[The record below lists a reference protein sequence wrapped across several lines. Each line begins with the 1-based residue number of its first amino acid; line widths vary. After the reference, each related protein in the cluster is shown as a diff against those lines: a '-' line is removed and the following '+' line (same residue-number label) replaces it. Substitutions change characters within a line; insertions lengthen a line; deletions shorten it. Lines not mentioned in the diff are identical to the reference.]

1 MNKLILSSPACLWAG
16 DFFHYKYENIF
27 IILQTCTLK
36 SAIIETKSIVKEEKK
51 LQRTYIS
58 IDLKSFYASVE
69 CRERGLDP
77 LDTNLV
83 VADERR
89 TDKTICLAVTPSLKS
104 YGIPGRGRLF
114 EVKQRVQQIN
124 AARRFAAPGRQLCGS
139 SCSYAQLQAEQ
150 QLALD
155 FIIAPPRMA
164 YYMEYS
170 TRIYEIYLRYVAPE
184 DIIVYSVD
192 EVFMDV
198 TQYFELYG
206 LTARELAMRII
217 LDVLRETG
225 ITATAGIGTNLFL
238 AKVAMDVRA
247 KHIAADAN
255 GVRIAELDE
264 QSFRRE
270 LWQHRPLTDFWRV
283 GRGYA
288 SKLEARGIYTMGDIA
303 RCSVYNE
310 ELLYR
315 LFGKNAELLIDH
327 AWGWEP
333 CTIADVKGYR
343 PQVCSLSSGQVLH
356 RAYESAEA
364 LLVLR
369 EMADALALELV
380 SKALVTDQ
388 IVLTVG
394 YDIDNLKQGSSYQG
408 VVKIDRYGRRVPQH
422 AHGSCNLGCFSSS
435 SKLLVQAAAD
445 LYERITDSNLLVR
458 RLTLAANHVL
468 PAQAAAKKQEQELS
482 LFDFGNE
489 AVQQAAG
496 QRENR
501 LQQAQLEIKRRFG
514 KNAVLKGMSL
524 LDGATAKERNE
535 QIGGHKA

>member
-1 MNKLILSSPACLWAG
+1 MNKIILSSPACSPAG
-16 DFFHYKYENIF
+16 DFFYHKDENIF

-36 SAIIETKSIVKEEKK
+36 SAIIETKQIVKEKKK

-69 CRERGLDP
+69 CRERGLEP

-139 SCSYAQLQAEQ
+139 SCSYAQLQSEP

-217 LDVLRETG
+217 LEVLRETG

-380 SKALVTDQ
+380 SKALLTDQ

-458 RLTLAANHVL
+458 RLTLAVNHVL
-468 PAQAAAKKQEQELS
+468 PAQAAAKKQERELS

>member
-1 MNKLILSSPACLWAG
+1 MNKIILSSPACSPG
-16 DFFHYKYENIF
+16 IFFYYKYENIF
-27 IILQTCTLK
+27 IILQTCTFE
-36 SAIIETKSIVKEEKK
+36 SAIIETKQIVKEKKK

-139 SCSYAQLQAEQ
+139 SCSYAQLQSEP

-206 LTARELAMRII
+206 LSARELAMRII

-264 QSFRRE
+264 QSYRRE

-408 VVKIDRYGRRVPQH
+408 VVKIDCYGRRVPQH
-422 AHGSCNLGCFSSS
+422 AHGSFNLGCFSSS

-482 LFDFGNE
+482 LFNFGNE
-489 AVQQAAG
+489 AVQQATW

-514 KNAVLKGMSL
+514 KNSVLKGMSL

>member
-1 MNKLILSSPACLWAG
+1 M
-16 DFFHYKYENIF
+16 
-27 IILQTCTLK
+27 
-36 SAIIETKSIVKEEKK
+36 
-51 LQRTYIS
+51 QRTYIA

-139 SCSYAQLQAEQ
+139 SCSYAQLQAEP

-255 GVRIAELDE
+255 G
-264 QSFRRE
+264 
-270 LWQHRPLTDFWRV
+270 V

-394 YDIDNLKQGSSYQG
+394 YDIDNLKAGSSYRG

-422 AHGSCNLGCFSSS
+422 AHGSFNLGSFSSS

-445 LYERITDSNLLVR
+445 LYKRITDSNLLVR

-468 PAQAAAKKQEQELS
+468 PAQAAAKKQERELS

-489 AVQQAAG
+489 AVRQAAW

>member
-1 MNKLILSSPACLWAG
+1 M
-16 DFFHYKYENIF
+16 
-27 IILQTCTLK
+27 
-36 SAIIETKSIVKEEKK
+36 
-51 LQRTYIS
+51 QRTYIS

-69 CRERGLDP
+69 CRERGLEP

-139 SCSYAQLQAEQ
+139 SCSYAQLQSEP

-217 LDVLRETG
+217 LEVLRETG

-327 AWGWEP
+327 AWGWES

-380 SKALVTDQ
+380 SKALLTDQ

-458 RLTLAANHVL
+458 RLTLAVNHVL
-468 PAQAAAKKQEQELS
+468 PAQAAAKKQERELS

>member
-1 MNKLILSSPACLWAG
+1 
-16 DFFHYKYENIF
+16 
-27 IILQTCTLK
+27 
-36 SAIIETKSIVKEEKK
+36 
-51 LQRTYIS
+51 
-58 IDLKSFYASVE
+58 
-69 CRERGLDP
+69 
-77 LDTNLV
+77 
-83 VADERR
+83 
-89 TDKTICLAVTPSLKS
+89 
-104 YGIPGRGRLF
+104 
-114 EVKQRVQQIN
+114 
-124 AARRFAAPGRQLCGS
+124 
-139 SCSYAQLQAEQ
+139 
-150 QLALD
+150 
-155 FIIAPPRMA
+155 
-164 YYMEYS
+164 
-170 TRIYEIYLRYVAPE
+170 
-184 DIIVYSVD
+184 
-192 EVFMDV
+192 
-198 TQYFELYG
+198 
-206 LTARELAMRII
+206 
-217 LDVLRETG
+217 
-225 ITATAGIGTNLFL
+225 
-238 AKVAMDVRA
+238 
-247 KHIAADAN
+247 
-255 GVRIAELDE
+255 
-264 QSFRRE
+264 
-270 LWQHRPLTDFWRV
+270 
-283 GRGYA
+283 
-288 SKLEARGIYTMGDIA
+288 MGDIA

-333 CTIADVKGYR
+333 CTIADVKAYR

-408 VVKIDRYGRRVPQH
+408 AVKIDRYGRRVPQH
-422 AHGSCNLGCFSSS
+422 AHGSFNLGSFSSS

-468 PAQAAAKKQEQELS
+468 PAQAAAKKQERELS
-482 LFDFGNE
+482 LFDFGDE

>member
-1 MNKLILSSPACLWAG
+1 MNKIILSSPACSPAG
-16 DFFHYKYENIF
+16 DFFYYKYENIF
-27 IILQTCTLK
+27 IILQTCTFE
-36 SAIIETKSIVKEEKK
+36 SAIIETKQIVKEKKK

-69 CRERGLDP
+69 CRERGFDP

-139 SCSYAQLQAEQ
+139 SCSYAQLQSEP

-206 LTARELAMRII
+206 LSARELAMRII

-264 QSFRRE
+264 QSYRRE

-408 VVKIDRYGRRVPQH
+408 VVKIDCYGRRVPQH
-422 AHGSCNLGCFSSS
+422 AHGSFNLGCFSSS

-482 LFDFGNE
+482 LFNFGNE
-489 AVQQAAG
+489 AVQQAAW

-514 KNAVLKGMSL
+514 KNSVLKGMSL

>member
-1 MNKLILSSPACLWAG
+1 MNKIILSSPACSRQG
-16 DFFHYKYENIF
+16 IFFYYKYENIF
-27 IILQTCTLK
+27 IILQTRTLK
-36 SAIIETKSIVKEEKK
+36 SAIIETKLTVKEEKA
-51 LQRTYIS
+51 LQRTYIA

-139 SCSYAQLQAEQ
+139 SCSYAQLQAEP

-198 TQYFELYG
+198 TQYYELYG

-356 RAYESAEA
+356 RAYASAEA

-408 VVKIDRYGRRVPQH
+408 TVKIDRYGRRVPQH

>member
-1 MNKLILSSPACLWAG
+1 MQGI
-16 DFFHYKYENIF
+16 FFYYKYENIF
-27 IILQTCTLK
+27 IILQTCTLE
-36 SAIIETKSIVKEEKK
+36 SAILETKQIVKEKKK

-77 LDTNLV
+77 LDANLV

-139 SCSYAQLQAEQ
+139 SCSYAQLQAEP

-225 ITATAGIGTNLFL
+225 ILKSEEGMSGKNFCIIGQKQLDEVGLKSGATEILSVEPVIAPSQTPVSNLFL
-238 AKVAMDVRA
+238 CKNT
-247 KHIAADAN
+247 N
-255 GVRIAELDE
+255 GKRYRFFERFCCKEWL
-264 QSFRRE
+264 QGGTS
-270 LWQHRPLTDFWRV
+270 
-283 GRGYA
+283 
-288 SKLEARGIYTMGDIA
+288 SGI
-303 RCSVYNE
+303 
-310 ELLYR
+310 
-315 LFGKNAELLIDH
+315 NAFVV
-327 AWGWEP
+327 
-333 CTIADVKGYR
+333 CTIYFNLFCWQFYR
-343 PQVCSLSSGQVLH
+343 NG
-356 RAYESAEA
+356 
-364 LLVLR
+364 
-369 EMADALALELV
+369 
-380 SKALVTDQ
+380 
-388 IVLTVG
+388 
-394 YDIDNLKQGSSYQG
+394 KQM
-408 VVKIDRYGRRVPQH
+408 
-422 AHGSCNLGCFSSS
+422 F
-435 SKLLVQAAAD
+435 
-445 LYERITDSNLLVR
+445 
-458 RLTLAANHVL
+458 
-468 PAQAAAKKQEQELS
+468 
-482 LFDFGNE
+482 
-489 AVQQAAG
+489 
-496 QRENR
+496 
-501 LQQAQLEIKRRFG
+501 
-514 KNAVLKGMSL
+514 
-524 LDGATAKERNE
+524 
-535 QIGGHKA
+535 

>member
-1 MNKLILSSPACLWAG
+1 MNKIILSSPACSTAG
-16 DFFHYKYENIF
+16 AFFCYKYENIF

-36 SAIIETKSIVKEEKK
+36 SAIIETKQIVKEKKK

-139 SCSYAQLQAEQ
+139 SCSYAQLQDEP

-217 LDVLRETG
+217 LEVLRETG

-238 AKVAMDVRA
+238 AKVAMDVLA

-264 QSFRRE
+264 QSYRRE

-388 IVLTVG
+388 LVLTVG
-394 YDIDNLKQGSSYQG
+394 YDIDNLKHGSSYQG

-524 LDGATAKERNE
+524 FDGATAKERNE

>member
-1 MNKLILSSPACLWAG
+1 
-16 DFFHYKYENIF
+16 
-27 IILQTCTLK
+27 
-36 SAIIETKSIVKEEKK
+36 
-51 LQRTYIS
+51 
-58 IDLKSFYASVE
+58 
-69 CRERGLDP
+69 
-77 LDTNLV
+77 
-83 VADERR
+83 
-89 TDKTICLAVTPSLKS
+89 
-104 YGIPGRGRLF
+104 
-114 EVKQRVQQIN
+114 
-124 AARRFAAPGRQLCGS
+124 
-139 SCSYAQLQAEQ
+139 
-150 QLALD
+150 
-155 FIIAPPRMA
+155 
-164 YYMEYS
+164 
-170 TRIYEIYLRYVAPE
+170 
-184 DIIVYSVD
+184 
-192 EVFMDV
+192 
-198 TQYFELYG
+198 
-206 LTARELAMRII
+206 
-217 LDVLRETG
+217 
-225 ITATAGIGTNLFL
+225 
-238 AKVAMDVRA
+238 
-247 KHIAADAN
+247 
-255 GVRIAELDE
+255 
-264 QSFRRE
+264 
-270 LWQHRPLTDFWRV
+270 
-283 GRGYA
+283 
-288 SKLEARGIYTMGDIA
+288 MGDIA

-388 IVLTVG
+388 IVLTVD
-394 YDIDNLKQGSSYQG
+394 YNIDNLKAGSSYRG

-422 AHGSCNLGCFSSS
+422 AHGSFNLGSFSSS

-468 PAQAAAKKQEQELS
+468 PAQAAAKKQEQ
-482 LFDFGNE
+482 
-489 AVQQAAG
+489 AAG

-524 LDGATAKERNE
+524 FDGATAKERNE

>member
-1 MNKLILSSPACLWAG
+1 M
-16 DFFHYKYENIF
+16 
-27 IILQTCTLK
+27 
-36 SAIIETKSIVKEEKK
+36 
-51 LQRTYIS
+51 QRTYIS

-139 SCSYAQLQAEQ
+139 SCSYAQLQAEP

-192 EVFMDV
+192 EVFIDV

-206 LTARELAMRII
+206 LSARELAMRII

-333 CTIADVKGYR
+333 CRISDVKAYK
-343 PQVCSLSSGQVLH
+343 PETNCISSGQVLQCPYDYDKA
-356 RAYESAEA
+356 RRVA
-364 LLVLR
+364 R
-369 EMADALALELV
+369 EMAEAVSMDLLE
-380 SKALVTDQ
+380 KRLVTDQ
-388 IVLTVG
+388 VTLTVG
-394 YDIDNLKQGSSYQG
+394 YDIENVASSNFRG
-408 VVKIDRYGRRVPQH
+408 ETVTDPYGRKIPKH
-422 AHGSCNLGCFSSS
+422 AHGTATLTRKTSS
-435 SKLLVQAAAD
+435 V
-445 LYERITDSNLLVR
+445 RCITDAVLSVYESKVDPKLTIR
-458 RLTLAANHVL
+458 RLTITANRLVGEDTF
-468 PAQAAAKKQEQELS
+468 QAETEAPTQFS
-482 LFDFGNE
+482 LFDDIAEQEKQAVEEKARLERERKLQE
-489 AVQQAAG
+489 AMLG
-496 QRENR
+496 
-501 LQQAQLEIKRRFG
+501 IKQKFG
-514 KNAVLKGMSL
+514 KNAILSGGSYL
-524 LDGATAKERNE
+524 EGATARERNG

>member
-1 MNKLILSSPACLWAG
+1 M
-16 DFFHYKYENIF
+16 
-27 IILQTCTLK
+27 
-36 SAIIETKSIVKEEKK
+36 
-51 LQRTYIS
+51 QRTYIA

-77 LDTNLV
+77 LDANLV

-114 EVKQRVQQIN
+114 EVKQRVQRIN
-124 AARRFAAPGRQLCGS
+124 AVRRFAAPGRQLCGS
-139 SCSYAQLQAEQ
+139 SCSYAQLQAEP

-206 LTARELAMRII
+206 LSARELAMRII
-217 LDVLRETG
+217 LEVLRETG

-264 QSFRRE
+264 QSYRRE

-356 RAYESAEA
+356 RAYASAEA

-380 SKALVTDQ
+380 SKAMVTDQ

-394 YDIDNLKQGSSYQG
+394 YDIDNLKAGSSYRG
-408 VVKIDRYGRRVPQH
+408 AVKIDRYGRRVPQH
-422 AHGSCNLGCFSSS
+422 AHGSFNLGCFSSS

-468 PAQAAAKKQEQELS
+468 PAQAAAKKQEHELS

>member
-1 MNKLILSSPACLWAG
+1 MNKIILSSPACSPAG
-16 DFFHYKYENIF
+16 DFFYYKDENIF
-27 IILQTCTLK
+27 IILQTCTLE
-36 SAIIETKSIVKEEKK
+36 SAIIKTKLTVKEEKA
-51 LQRTYIS
+51 LQRTYIA

-139 SCSYAQLQAEQ
+139 SCSYAQLQSEP

-217 LDVLRETG
+217 LEVLRETG

-247 KHIAADAN
+247 KHIAADPN

-408 VVKIDRYGRRVPQH
+408 AVKIDRYGRRVPQH

>member
-1 MNKLILSSPACLWAG
+1 MNKIILSSPACSTAG
-16 DFFHYKYENIF
+16 AFFCYKYENIF

-36 SAIIETKSIVKEEKK
+36 SAIIETKQIVKEKKK

-139 SCSYAQLQAEQ
+139 SCSYAQLQDEP

-217 LDVLRETG
+217 LEVLRETG

-238 AKVAMDVRA
+238 AKVAMDVLA

-264 QSFRRE
+264 QSYRRE

-288 SKLEARGIYTMGDIA
+288 SKLEGRGIYTMGDIA

-388 IVLTVG
+388 LVLTVG

-468 PAQAAAKKQEQELS
+468 PAQAAAKKQEQEPS

-489 AVQQAAG
+489 AVRQAAG

-514 KNAVLKGMSL
+514 KNAVLKGMNL

>member
-1 MNKLILSSPACLWAG
+1 M
-16 DFFHYKYENIF
+16 
-27 IILQTCTLK
+27 
-36 SAIIETKSIVKEEKK
+36 
-51 LQRTYIS
+51 QRTYIA

-124 AARRFAAPGRQLCGS
+124 AARRFAAPGRRLCGS
-139 SCSYAQLQAEQ
+139 SCSYAQLQAEP

-217 LDVLRETG
+217 LEVLRETG

-247 KHIAADAN
+247 KHIAADAK

-356 RAYESAEA
+356 RAYESSEA

-380 SKALVTDQ
+380 SKALV
-388 IVLTVG
+388 
-394 YDIDNLKQGSSYQG
+394 
-408 VVKIDRYGRRVPQH
+408 P
-422 AHGSCNLGCFSSS
+422 SSS
-435 SKLLVQAAAD
+435 SASSVAL
-445 LYERITDSNLLVR
+445 
-458 RLTLAANHVL
+458 
-468 PAQAAAKKQEQELS
+468 
-482 LFDFGNE
+482 
-489 AVQQAAG
+489 
-496 QRENR
+496 
-501 LQQAQLEIKRRFG
+501 
-514 KNAVLKGMSL
+514 
-524 LDGATAKERNE
+524 
-535 QIGGHKA
+535 